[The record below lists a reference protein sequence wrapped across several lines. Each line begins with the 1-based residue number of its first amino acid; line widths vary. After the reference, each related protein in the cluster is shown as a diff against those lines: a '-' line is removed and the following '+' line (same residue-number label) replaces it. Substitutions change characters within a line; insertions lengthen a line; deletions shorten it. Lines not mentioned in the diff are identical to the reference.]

1 MRTTAISI
9 EPFTFQTYFQA
20 ETFLEKQGYH
30 CENECWVQDE
40 KPIATVVAKPNG
52 IQIEFNKT
60 QH

>member
-1 MRTTAISI
+1 MRTIAISN

-52 IQIEFNKT
+52 IQIEFNRI

>member
-1 MRTTAISI
+1 MRAIAISN

-40 KPIATVVAKPNG
+40 KPIATVVAKSNG
-52 IQIEFNKT
+52 IKVEFKNT
-60 QH
+60 EH